1 MFDTDLVALLMHC
14 TSLTIPLH
22 NTTEQSHAGAIQ
34 APVLITKALQC
45 CLTLDNRSVV

>member
-22 NTTEQSHAGAIQ
+22 NATEQSHTGAIQ
-34 APVLITKALQC
+34 APHNKSLAML
-45 CLTLDNRSVV
+45 LDT